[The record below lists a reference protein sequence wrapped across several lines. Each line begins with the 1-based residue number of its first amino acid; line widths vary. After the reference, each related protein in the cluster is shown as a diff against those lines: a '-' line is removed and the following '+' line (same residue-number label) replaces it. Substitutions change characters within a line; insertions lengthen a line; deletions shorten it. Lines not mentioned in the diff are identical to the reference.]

1 MKKLYIHIGLPKCGS
16 TFLQHVLFP
25 EICKI
30 SNLEYFRN
38 NKKITKKIFRHQLN
52 TIFKNKIEKLQIKKD
67 TLVSWEKLVGY
78 EDPFFW
84 SKYSENNLKFFGNDG
99 HIIIVIR
106 EPKEFLSSIYLEHC
120 VQKHYFPRPDFY
132 FLNNKTYSEELQ
144 QKKFSLENFSYQ
156 KLIKLY
162 KSKFKKVSIIK
173 FENLF
178 DEETYYQL
186 FKMSTSQK
194 KKFKIFLKNYKKTK
208 INESYSSTI
217 VKFLRY
223 FNYFLSIFDLSLQT
237 KIYRY
242 DYIIKQN
249 GKKINTPKIK
259 SAFKTYFSFR
269 NLIFRFLNKIPLQQK
284 YLIDFKKYNINLN
297 KLQNEY
303 KKIKTK
309 VY

>member
-30 SNLEYFRN
+30 NNLEYFRN

-84 SKYSENNLKFFGNDG
+84 SKYSENNLKFFGNDS

-144 QKKFSLENFSYQ
+144 QKKFSLKNFSYQ

-178 DEETYYQL
+178 DEEIYYQL
-186 FKMSTSQK
+186 FKMNTSQK
-194 KKFKIFLKNYKKTK
+194 KKI
-208 INESYSSTI
+208 
-217 VKFLRY
+217 
-223 FNYFLSIFDLSLQT
+223 
-237 KIYRY
+237 
-242 DYIIKQN
+242 
-249 GKKINTPKIK
+249 
-259 SAFKTYFSFR
+259 
-269 NLIFRFLNKIPLQQK
+269 
-284 YLIDFKKYNINLN
+284 
-297 KLQNEY
+297 
-303 KKIKTK
+303 
-309 VY
+309 